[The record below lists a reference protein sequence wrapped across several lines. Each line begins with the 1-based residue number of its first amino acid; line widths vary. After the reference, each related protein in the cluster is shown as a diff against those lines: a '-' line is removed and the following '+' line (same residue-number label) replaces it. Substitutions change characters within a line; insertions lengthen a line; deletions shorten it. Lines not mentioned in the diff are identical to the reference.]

1 MTEYNMSIE
10 EAISCLEFD
19 MSMITFDPNTGE
31 ELDLETVKIRNEM
44 NYKCYF
50 ADKLAIEALKKQ
62 LPLELEYHNCPS
74 CGIYNPPSHTY
85 CSHCGQKLK

>member
-1 MTEYNMSIE
+1 MTDYNMSIE

-31 ELDLETVKIRNEM
+31 ELDLETVRLRNEM

-62 LPLELEYHNCPS
+62 LAQEAEFKHCPS
-74 CGIYNPPSHTY
+74 CRLFVAPANTY
-85 CSHCGQKLK
+85 CQNCGQKLK